1 MSMAAWSH
9 GELPPSSSP
18 LNYRSVLMCADQA
31 RPSKGAKPLKEARSK
46 AELHAIRQRNIQI
59 TLSVLILVIGLANL
73 LIQAF

>member
-1 MSMAAWSH
+1 
-9 GELPPSSSP
+9 
-18 LNYRSVLMCADQA
+18 MCADQA

-59 TLSVLILVIGLANL
+59 TLSVLILVLGLANL